1 MNRRMK
7 QSPAA
12 GKSRDVGSKAT
23 RQSLSENTLYP
34 HVTLAD
40 LDSEVIGRA
49 RKLAGVQQP
58 GHPWLAMSDE
68 ELIDSAQL
76 RQRDEQRGGNGL
88 TLAAILLFGKD
99 STILSVLP
107 HHRTDAILRRFNVDR
122 YDDRD
127 DIRTNLIDSYSRL
140 FAFCEK
146 YLNEPFYLEGDQQ
159 INLRARIVRE
169 VIGNLLIHREYSHPF
184 PAKLVIESKRLFTEN
199 GNLPNA
205 AGRIDPKS
213 FSPFRKNPG
222 IAGVFREIGWADES
236 GSGVRKLY
244 RYCKGFC
251 GHDPELV
258 EAEIFRFS
266 LSFVGSGQ
274 EASGGGV
281 TARGSE
287 KTTARSSEKTAAGGS
302 EKTAAGGS
310 EKTSAKGS
318 EKTVKK
324 AVKSLQNNE
333 LRQEKGSEKGI
344 TGGSEKT
351 IKKAAKS
358 LQNNELRQEKSSEK
372 GAIGGSEK
380 TAAKGSEKTVAKI
393 IRLMRENAKISAA
406 KIARKIGISSRAVE
420 KHIAKLKAAGRIKRV
435 GADRGGVW
443 RVL

>member
-12 GKSRDVGSKAT
+12 GESRDVESKAT

-49 RKLAGVQQP
+49 RKLAVTRQP

-68 ELIDSAQL
+68 ALIDSAQL
-76 RQRDEQRGGNGL
+76 RQRDEQRGVNGL

-169 VIGNLLIHREYSHPF
+169 VIGNLLIHREYSHLF

-251 GHDPELV
+251 GHDPELI
-258 EAEIFRFS
+258 EGEIFRFS

-274 EASGGGV
+274 EASGDGV
-281 TARGSE
+281 ASRGAE
-287 KTTARSSEKTAAGGS
+287 KTTARSSEKAATGGS
-302 EKTAAGGS
+302 EKTV
-310 EKTSAKGS
+310 TVGS

-324 AVKSLQNNE
+324 AAKSLQNNE
-333 LRQEKGSEKGI
+333 LRQEKGSEKGAI
-344 TGGSEKT
+344 GGSEKPSGGSEKT
-351 IKKAAKS
+351 VKKAAKS
-358 LQNNELRQEKSSEK
+358 LQNNELRQEK
-372 GAIGGSEK
+372 GSEK
-380 TAAKGSEKTVAKI
+380 TAADGSEKTTANGSEKTVAKI